1 MAILGKIQKSSGTLI
16 IIIGLA
22 LFAFVIQGLI
32 KNSSSLFRPSREY
45 VGKVNGKKIPT
56 REFQTYIA
64 NLQKRYGPSVSSN
77 MLMRQAWDYFVNQ
90 KLLEDEFNKAGIQIA
105 PDRVFDQI
113 KNTPSIRKLFTTPQG
128 VFDENQ
134 LIDYIEKI
142 NESKDINSREY
153 QNWIQFQKGI
163 KEAEGQKIFNYLVK
177 GAINPTIKEGQ
188 WAYKKEADKVSFDFV
203 TVPYSSIPDSVVKVT
218 EKDIKDYIAA
228 RPELYKT
235 KESRD
240 MIFVKFENKPSRADF
255 ETIRRKLEELK
266 ADQIVFNAK
275 TNQNDTIPGFAH
287 TPDAEA
293 FVKKYSDRYRP
304 VIWYTASDLP
314 KDVADT
320 LLKLPKG
327 AVFGPYLRKNAF
339 YLYKVVDKKE
349 NIPATA
355 EASHILISYKGTG
368 VPGITRSEEDA
379 RKLADSL
386 LAVVK
391 KNPTKFADL
400 AQKYSDDKASGMK
413 GGSLG
418 SFSYGRMV
426 EPFNDFVFSH
436 KKGDIGLVK
445 TRYGYHIIKIDNLDN
460 KHTTTAIKLAEIN
473 KEVEP
478 SETTL
483 DSIYSIVAD
492 FTMKALKDKD
502 LEKTAKK
509 EHRNTFPVKKI
520 FRYESHLPGLG
531 DQPAIVRW
539 LYNRKTKIGDIKRF
553 ETPDGYVV
561 AQYTGRTPAGLMP
574 VEEAAVL
581 VKPKILDHKKFLYI
595 RQKMKGKTLDEIAKN
610 SGGQKGHVDDVS
622 LDVPM
627 IPGMG
632 REPEVVA
639 VAFVTP
645 IGKISAPVEGN
656 YGAFVVSPTKKTPGP
671 KLESYLPY
679 MEKEK
684 QRETASLFMRLLEA
698 LKKKAHIKDNRFV
711 LGY

>member
-1 MAILGKIQKSSGTLI
+1 MAILGKIQKSSGALI

-32 KNSSSLFRPSREY
+32 KNSSSLFRPSHEY

-56 REFQTYIA
+56 KEFQTYMA
-64 NLQKRYGPSVSSN
+64 NLQKQYGPSASSST
-77 MLMRQAWDYFVNQ
+77 LMRQAWDYFVNK
-90 KLLEDEFNKAGIQIA
+90 KLLEDEFEKAGIQVA

-113 KNTPSIRKLFTTPQG
+113 KNNPSIRKLFTTPQG

-153 QNWIQFQKGI
+153 QNWIQYQEGI
-163 KEAEGQKIFNYLVK
+163 KEAEGQKIFHYLVK
-177 GAINPTIKEGQ
+177 GAINPTIKEGE
-188 WAYKKEADKVSFDFV
+188 WAYRKEADKVSFDFV

-240 MIFVKFENKPSRADF
+240 IVFVKFENKPSRADF
-255 ETIRRKLEELK
+255 EAVRRKLEDLK
-266 ADQIVFNAK
+266 ADQIVYNAK
-275 TNQNDTIPGFAH
+275 TDRNDTIPGFVH
-287 TPDAEA
+287 TTDEEA

-304 VIWYTASDLP
+304 VMWYTASDLP

-349 NIPATA
+349 NVPATA
-355 EASHILISYKGTG
+355 EASHILISYQGAG
-368 VPGITRSEEDA
+368 VPGVQRSEEEA
-379 RKLADSL
+379 QHLADSL

-391 KNPTKFADL
+391 KDPAKFAEI
-400 AQKYSDDKASGMK
+400 AQQYSDDKASAVK

-445 TRYGYHIIKIDNLDN
+445 TRYGYHIIKVDNLDD
-460 KHTTTAIKLAEIN
+460 KKTTTAVKLAEIN

-483 DSIYSIVAD
+483 DSIYSIVAG
-492 FTMKALKDKD
+492 FTVKALEDKD
-502 LEKTAKK
+502 LEKTAQK
-509 EHRNTFPVKKI
+509 EHRAIMPVKKI
-520 FRYESHLPGLG
+520 FRYETHLPGLG
-531 DQPAIVRW
+531 DQPALVRW
-539 LYNRKTKIGDIKRF
+539 LYNKKTKIGDIKRF
-553 ETPDGYVV
+553 DTPDGYIV
-561 AQYTGRTPAGLMP
+561 AQYTGRTPEGLMP

-595 RQKMKGKTLDEIAKN
+595 SQKMKGATLDEIAKN
-610 SGGQKGHVDDVS
+610 SGGQKGHVDNVS
-622 LDVPM
+622 LAAPM

-679 MEKEK
+679 VEKEK
-684 QRETASLFMRLLEA
+684 QRETAGLFARLLEA
-698 LKKKAHIKDNRFV
+698 LKKKADIKDNRSV